1 MKSNDTF
8 TPSRAGFTLLEL
20 LVIIGAIALLVL
32 TLAPALAR
40 TRNNGDGFQCLNN
53 NRQLATAWRQWAADN
68 NDNLLASSDI
78 TGAPNYDPKLRAIWI
93 TGNLDWN
100 SGNPSDYDPKQD
112 IIKSPMWPYAPNAS
126 LFKCPAD
133 RSTIVLSSSWN
144 GHPAGTRV
152 PRVRSY
158 TMSQVFGLGRWL
170 DSNLSSTS
178 VNWRTYGKG
187 AEIMIP
193 AQTMLLLD
201 EHPGSINDGA
211 FASDCTGN
219 QPNDPPGVAKLVDM
233 PGNWHSGG
241 GEFSFADNHAEIHKR
256 RSSYLRFLA
265 NGDGYNP
272 PLNIYLSSDPLGYLD
287 SHWLAAM

>member
-1 MKSNDTF
+1 MKSNDSLDS
-8 TPSRAGFTLLEL
+8 SRAGFTLLEL
-20 LVIIGAIALLVL
+20 LVMIGAVALLVL
-32 TLAPALAR
+32 TLSPALAR
-40 TRNNGDGFQCLNN
+40 TRSNGDGFQCLNN

-78 TGAPNYDPKLRAIWI
+78 IGAPNYDPKLRPVWI
-93 TGNLDWN
+93 TGNLDW
-100 SGNPSDYDPKQD
+100 SSSPSNYDPKQD
-112 IIKSPMWPYAPNAS
+112 ILKSPIWPYASSAS
-126 LFKCPAD
+126 LFRCPAD
-133 RSTIVLSSSWN
+133 RSTVQR
-144 GHPAGTRV
+144 PDGTRV
-152 PRVRSY
+152 SRVRSY
-158 TMSQVFGLGRWL
+158 TMSQVFGRGRWL
-170 DSNLSSTS
+170 DSNLSATS

-193 AQTMLLLD
+193 SQTMLFLD

-241 GEFSFADNHAEIHKR
+241 GAFSFADNHAEIHKW

-287 SHWLAAM
+287 CHWLAAMTTVTK